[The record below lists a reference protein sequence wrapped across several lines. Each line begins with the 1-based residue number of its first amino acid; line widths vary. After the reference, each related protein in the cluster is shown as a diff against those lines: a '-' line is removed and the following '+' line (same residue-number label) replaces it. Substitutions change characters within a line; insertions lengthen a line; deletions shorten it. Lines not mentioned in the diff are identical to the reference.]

1 MTKNKNILKKLFL
14 ALFAIIILT
23 AFGCKNTDDQVAT
36 DQTLTDQASTDI
48 SFAPPEPSIEAD
60 TTSDIQVPTTDSTG
74 ETTTTDVQDSLTSPE
89 VDTGSDTSTTD
100 NKTTS
105 DTISSEDTTI
115 TNEDLTS
122 NTQDGATSDE
132 DQVIKLSK
140 VLAEIYGTFTNKDLE
155 PYKNLKNLK
164 SYSSDAMND
173 WIDGKVANYQ
183 ASDSTSFYGITTKA
197 LSAGVLDSSSTDYQI
212 LVTCEREE
220 ISESSS
226 SPKKYYQLIEM
237 NFTKKGQDW
246 ILDGIYWQ

>member
-1 MTKNKNILKKLFL
+1 MNKNKIIFKKLFF
-14 ALFAIIILT
+14 ALFIIIILT
-23 AFGCKNTDDQVAT
+23 AFGCKNTDDQAAT
-36 DQTLTDQASTDI
+36 DQAAVDQTTTDV
-48 SFAPPEPSIEAD
+48 SFAPPEPSTEADTSSEALVPNADSTSDTTTTDTLDAFTSPEADTSNETPTTENGTIAD
-60 TTSDIQVPTTDSTG
+60 TTSTEG
-74 ETTTTDVQDSLTSPE
+74 A
-89 VDTGSDTSTTD
+89 
-100 NKTTS
+100 
-105 DTISSEDTTI
+105 TI
-115 TNEDLTS
+115 TNESPTS
-122 NTQDGATSDE
+122 SIVDSTASDE

-173 WIDGKVANYQ
+173 WIDSKVGSYQ
-183 ASDSTSFYGITTKA
+183 ASDSTSFYGITTQA
-197 LSAGVLDSSSTDYQI
+197 LSAGVLDSSSTDYKI

-226 SPKKYYQLIEM
+226 SPNKYYQLIEM